1 MKLSLDTTRYLVWAG
16 IVVLGMVLAVVD
28 RRVIGRWLFG
38 LLLVAGIAGGLAL
51 TVVSPFSFGATNYYM
66 EGVILSAGS
75 ALALTGYAV
84 AVVARFLALRFSK

>member
-1 MKLSLDTTRYLVWAG
+1 MKLSLDTTRYLVWASV
-16 IVVLGMVLAVVD
+16 VVLGMVLAVVD

-38 LLLVAGIAGGLAL
+38 LLIVAGIAGGLAL

-84 AVVARFLALRFSK
+84 AVVARCLALRFSK